1 MSLSVS
7 LHDSEESL
15 LSAPLVAIALGPDT
29 RLGVFVNA
37 LDTAMGGCVSRA
49 IAAREFRGGRDE
61 VLHLTGGAQG
71 SRRVLLVGTGTPT
84 QKVMAYRRAGAL
96 AARRA
101 KALGVPA
108 LAFHAPG
115 VNTGYELEAA
125 VAGLMAGPWE
135 YAALKSPVP
144 EADRRAALETIRVVV
159 ADAKKAKAA
168 FDAGVALGEGQAI
181 ARTLAMMPGN
191 LCTPQHLADT
201 AKAIGKRH
209 DLAVTVLG
217 RKELEQLGCGSFL
230 SVAQGTPQDPKL
242 VAIEYMKGKKGQ
254 APIALVGKGVC
265 FDSGGISIKPAP
277 GMEFMKFD
285 MSGAAG
291 VLGAMETIAR
301 MKLKVNVV
309 GLLGATT
316 NMPSGTAINPGDVV
330 KAMTGKSIEITNT
343 DAEGRLILADVLGY
357 AHRYNPSV
365 IVDAATLTGAC
376 VIALGHHASGAFGND
391 TRVLDE
397 VIAAGKR
404 GAEQAWPLPLWDDY
418 KDQISSDVADLKNTG
433 GRPAGSVTAAL
444 FLKEFVPAGTPW
456 VHLDIAGTAYS
467 ESDLVALPKG
477 PTGIPVGTFVHFV
490 RGRAS

>member
-1 MSLSVS
+1 MPFSLS
-7 LHDSEESL
+7 LHDTQRSL
-15 LSAPLVAIALGPDT
+15 LEAPLVALVLGPDT
-29 RLGVFVNA
+29 GPGKLGAV
-37 LDTAMGGCVSRA
+37 LDAAMGGVIARA
-49 IAAREFRGGRDE
+49 LKAREFRGGRDE
-61 VLHLTGGAQG
+61 LLHLTGGDHGA
-71 SRRVLLVGTGTPT
+71 RRVLLVGTGTPAHR
-84 QKVMAYRRAGAL
+84 VSAYRRAGAL

-101 KALGVPA
+101 KAMGVGS

-115 VNTGYELEAA
+115 VAAGFELEAA

-135 YAALKSPVP
+135 YADLKSPVP
-144 EADRRAALETIRVVV
+144 EAERRPALERIAVVV
-159 ADAKKAKAA
+159 ADARKAKAA
-168 FDAGVALGEGQAI
+168 FNAGVALGEGQAI
-181 ARTLAMMPGN
+181 ARRLAMMPGN

-201 AKAIGKRH
+201 AAEIAARH
-209 DLAVTVLG
+209 DLPVTVLG
-217 RKELEQLGCGSFL
+217 RKELEKLGCGSFL
-230 SVAQGTPQDPKL
+230 AVAQGTPQDPKL
-242 VAIEYMKGKKGQ
+242 VVIEYMKGKKGA

-265 FDSGGISIKPAP
+265 FDTGGISIKPAP

-309 GLLGATT
+309 GLIGATT

-357 AHRYNPSV
+357 SHRYHPSV
-365 IVDAATLTGAC
+365 IIDAATLTGAC
-376 VIALGHHASGAFGND
+376 VIALGHHATGAFGND
-391 TRVLDE
+391 DRVRDE

-404 GAEQAWPLPLWDDY
+404 GAEHAWPLPLWDDY

-433 GRPAGSVTAAL
+433 GRPAGAVTAAL
-444 FLKEFVPAGTPW
+444 FLKEFVPVGTPW

-467 ESDLVALPKG
+467 EADLVALPKG

-490 RGRAS
+490 RGRAN

>member
-1 MSLSVS
+1 MSLSVT
-7 LHDSEESL
+7 LHGAAQA
-15 LSAPLVAIALGPDT
+15 LSDAPLAALVLGPGT
-29 RLGVFVNA
+29 RLGTQGVA
-37 LDTAMGGCVSRA
+37 LDAALGGVIARA

-71 SRRVLLVGTGTPT
+71 AKRVLLVGIGTPG
-84 QKVMAYRRAGAL
+84 QKVAACRRAGAL

-101 KALGVPA
+101 KALGTGA
-108 LAFHAPG
+108 LALHAPG
-115 VNTGYELEAA
+115 ITAGYELEAL
-125 VAGLMAGPWE
+125 VAGAMAGPWE
-135 YAALKSPVP
+135 YADLKTPVP
-144 EADRRAALETIRVVV
+144 EADRRAPLERIHVVV
-159 ADAKKAKAA
+159 ADARKAKPA
-168 FDAGVALGEGQAI
+168 FEAGVALGEGQAI
-181 ARTLAMMPGN
+181 ARRLAMMPGN

-201 AKAIGKRH
+201 AKEIGKRH
-209 DLAVTVLG
+209 GLEVTVLG
-217 RKELEQLGCGSFL
+217 RKELEKLGCGSFL

-242 VAIEYMKGKKGQ
+242 VAIEYMGGKKG
-254 APIALVGKGVC
+254 ARPIALVGKGVC

-277 GMEFMKFD
+277 GMEAMKFD

-301 MKLKVNVV
+301 LKLKVNVV

-330 KAMTGKSIEITNT
+330 KAMTGKSIEIVNT

-357 AHRYNPSV
+357 AHRYQPAV

-376 VIALGHHASGAFGND
+376 VIALGHHATGAFGND
-391 TRVLDE
+391 DRVLNE

-404 GAEQAWPLPLWDDY
+404 AAEAAWPLPLWDDY
-418 KDQISSDVADLKNTG
+418 KEQIMSDVADLKNTG

-444 FLKEFVPAGTPW
+444 FLKEFVPADTPW